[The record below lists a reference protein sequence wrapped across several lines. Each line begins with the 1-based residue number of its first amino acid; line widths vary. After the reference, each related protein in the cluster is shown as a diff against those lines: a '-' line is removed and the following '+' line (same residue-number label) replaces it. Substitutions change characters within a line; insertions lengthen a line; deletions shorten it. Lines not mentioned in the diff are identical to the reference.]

1 MPRRTKAE
9 RMNSAVEQALFQ
21 KATGYTYTQQDSCKV
36 KHILY
41 TESGKKAE
49 EKEELETVTVQK
61 YVPPEYSAIALWL
74 KARLPQKWGD
84 AAQDTPPNVVPI
96 LDDIPPCSLPA
107 ADVPPPEDEQ
117 TETADLYE

>member
-36 KHILY
+36 KHITY
-41 TESGKKAE
+41 AENGKKVE
-49 EKEELETVTVQK
+49 EKEQLETVSVQK

-84 AAQDTPPNVVPI
+84 AAQEAPPCIVPI
-96 LDDIPPCSLPA
+96 LDDIPRCSLPA
-107 ADVPPPEDEQ
+107 ADVPPPEDAQ
-117 TETADLYE
+117 RKAADLYA